1 MTLVLVPVY
10 LDHQATTP
18 CDPRVVEAMLPCF
31 GGQHHGGQFYGNAA
45 SRQHAFG
52 RRAEGLVNDARGQ
65 VAALLACDPRE
76 VVFTSGATESINLA
90 LKGVAA
96 SAHHQGRQ
104 ARRHIVTGVTEHKA
118 VLDVCQRL
126 EGQHLEK
133 DGYDVTYLPVDEDG
147 RVRPEDVRG
156 ALRDDT
162 LLVSLMYANNEIGV
176 IHPIEE
182 IGAIC
187 KERGVLFHCD
197 AVQALG
203 YLDCDVDRLGVDLL
217 SISGHKIHGPKGV
230 GALYVRRR
238 RPRVRLE
245 ALLEGGGHER
255 GMRSGTLNVPGIVG
269 LGRASFLVA
278 QLRDEEAERLA
289 RLRDLLLELLAD
301 DWPKLRVNGSLQHR
315 LPHNLNVSL
324 PGVDAETL
332 MANLETVA
340 ISSGA
345 ACSSA
350 SVDGS
355 YVLKALPGGREH
367 AESSIRLGLGR
378 FTTEVEI
385 RYAAAEITTA
395 ARAVLN
401 QPTGHQATGQEPTG
415 HQPFRV
421 ACAAY

>member
-1 MTLVLVPVY
+1 MPVY

-18 CDPRVVEAMLPCF
+18 CDPRVVEAMVPCF
-31 GGQHHGGQFYGNAA
+31 GGQHGDGGFYGNAA

-52 RRAEGLVNDARGQ
+52 RRAQVLVEDARRQ
-65 VAALLACDPRE
+65 VSTLLACDPRE

-96 SAHHQGRQ
+96 SVHQQGSPQ
-104 ARRHIVTGVTEHKA
+104 SKRHIVTCVTEHKA
-118 VLDVCQRL
+118 VLDACQRL
-126 EGQHLEK
+126 EDQRLEQE
-133 DGYDVTYLPVDEDG
+133 GYEITYLPVDDDG
-147 RVRPEDVRG
+147 RVRPEDVRA
-156 ALRDDT
+156 ALRGDT

-187 KERGVLFHCD
+187 KEHGVLLHCD
-197 AVQALG
+197 AAQALG
-203 YLDCDVDRLGVDLL
+203 YLNCDTDRLGVDLL

-230 GALYVRRR
+230 GALYVRRK

-245 ALLEGGGHER
+245 AILDGGGHER

-269 LGRASFLVA
+269 LGRAASLVT

-289 RLRDLLLELLAD
+289 RLRDLLLERLAVG
-301 DWPKLRVNGSLQHR
+301 WPELRVNGSLEHR

-332 MANLETVA
+332 METLETVA

-350 SVDGS
+350 SADGS
-355 YVLKALPGGREH
+355 YVLKALPGGREY

-378 FTTEVEI
+378 FTTEDEI
-385 RYAAAEITTA
+385 LFAAAEITNA

-401 QPTGHQATGQEPTG
+401 QGVDQRSRTA
-415 HQPFRV
+415 
-421 ACAAY
+421 ACAMA